1 MVIVLLAVVA
11 IVTFV
16 FWRTIVHASQFAD
29 KFAMRK
35 MQRLEVEQIAIDVD
49 FYNKTTIDIK
59 KVESAAKAK
68 QAILELQL

>member
-1 MVIVLLAVVA
+1 MEMVLLAVVA

-49 FYNKTTIDIK
+49 FYSKTTVDLN
-59 KVESAAKAK
+59 KAGTAVQNK
-68 QAILELQL
+68 DAILTLPL

>member
-1 MVIVLLAVVA
+1 MEMVLLAVVA

-49 FYNKTTIDIK
+49 FYSKTTIDINK
-59 KVESAAKAK
+59 AESAVKAK
-68 QAILELQL
+68 EAILALPL

>member
-1 MVIVLLAVVA
+1 MEMVLLAVVA

-29 KFAMRK
+29 KFAIRK

-49 FYNKTTIDIK
+49 FYSKATIDVNK
-59 KVESAAKAK
+59 AATAVQNKD
-68 QAILELQL
+68 AILALPL